1 MSEYK
6 ICEVC
11 GQEKHISNFSKSYK
25 SRCKKC
31 VAAQTKEKRKKQTMN
46 TNSIKDLKCPLSFEE
61 KLELADWISELFS
74 LHGVYVILTGSM
86 LLKRLGIIDRE
97 PQDIDF
103 VIADISSNLKDYTL
117 PPFSNE
123 VEFEDEDGYRVLKR
137 FYWLGTKIEVIHD
150 EDLADN
156 IFRLNHEE
164 ADIKIVEGIL
174 KAKKSYLETETRPDQ
189 IAKHTEDISKI
200 EQWLS
205 TKRTKQC

>member
-61 KLELADWISELFS
+61 KLELADWLAESFS
-74 LHGVYVILTGSM
+74 HYCSITLTGSM
-86 LLKRLGIIDRE
+86 LLKKLGIIDRE
-97 PQDIDF
+97 SQDIDF
-103 VIADISSNLKDYTL
+103 IIADIWEPEGFVL
-117 PPFSNE
+117 PPFAKE
-123 VEFEDEDGYRVLKR
+123 VEFEKEDGYRVLKR

-156 IFRLNHEE
+156 IFRLNQEE

-174 KAKKSYLETETRPDQ
+174 KAKKRYLETETRPDQ
-189 IAKHTEDISKI
+189 IAKHTEDIPRI
-200 EQWLS
+200 EQWLA
-205 TKRTKQC
+205 TKRTKL

>member
-1 MSEYK
+1 
-6 ICEVC
+6 
-11 GQEKHISNFSKSYK
+11 
-25 SRCKKC
+25 
-31 VAAQTKEKRKKQTMN
+31 MN
-46 TNSIKDLKCPLSFEE
+46 TNSIKELECPLSFEE
-61 KLELADWISELFS
+61 KLELADWIAELFS
-74 LHGVYVILTGSM
+74 LYGVYVKLTGSI

-103 VIADISSNLKDYTL
+103 IIADISSNIQYYTL

-156 IFRLNHEE
+156 IFRLNQED
-164 ADIKIVEGIL
+164 ADIEIVEGIL

-189 IAKHTEDISKI
+189 IAKHKEDIPKI
-200 EQWLS
+200 EQWLA

>member
-1 MSEYK
+1 
-6 ICEVC
+6 
-11 GQEKHISNFSKSYK
+11 
-25 SRCKKC
+25 
-31 VAAQTKEKRKKQTMN
+31 MN
-46 TNSIKDLKCPLSFEE
+46 TKSIKELDCPLSFEE

-137 FYWLGTKIEVIHD
+137 FYWLGTKVEIIHD
-150 EDLADN
+150 EESGNVELWEDGED
-156 IFRLNHEE
+156 
-164 ADIKIVEGIL
+164 ADIEIVEGIL
-174 KAKKSYLETETRPDQ
+174 KAKKRYLETETRPEQ
-189 IAKHTEDISKI
+189 IAKHTEDIPKI
-200 EQWLS
+200 EQWLAS
-205 TKRTKQC
+205 KRTKL